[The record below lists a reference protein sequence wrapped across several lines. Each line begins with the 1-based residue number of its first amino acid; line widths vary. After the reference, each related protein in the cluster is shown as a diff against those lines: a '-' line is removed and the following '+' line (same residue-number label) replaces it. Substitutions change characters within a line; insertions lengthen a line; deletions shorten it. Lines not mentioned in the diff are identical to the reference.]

1 MYSGLRAHG
10 SLGKASSPQCGS
22 GGLSCCA
29 TGVIQAGNFF
39 AAGFFCLIVLARRSP
54 FAVSPRS
61 AIKWPPSTRAK
72 LKSILTFAFSALQS
86 MKILFS
92 CEDFSQKSFASLI
105 NRARARRRARA
116 REAIKP
122 YLFSLW
128 MVGITAKRT
137 AIHRTRRR
145 QEGEDFGELLS
156 RAAPAEPPLNGLKAG
171 SPGGS
176 PYPSPGEEM
185 SHEAHLRK
193 AGGRPSR
200 RNEADRELFRIK
212 TLERFCEHR

>member
-105 NRARARRRARA
+105 NRARARPDFARPTSRPTPRCFFTPGQGA
-116 REAIKP
+116 PKSSDGGVV
-122 YLFSLW
+122 LVL
-128 MVGITAKRT
+128 GISSPTYSV
-137 AIHRTRRR
+137 
-145 QEGEDFGELLS
+145 FG
-156 RAAPAEPPLNGLKAG
+156 
-171 SPGGS
+171 
-176 PYPSPGEEM
+176 
-185 SHEAHLRK
+185 
-193 AGGRPSR
+193 
-200 RNEADRELFRIK
+200 
-212 TLERFCEHR
+212 

>member
-1 MYSGLRAHG
+1 MPLQLQGIDKNDPSRRAPPATAN
-10 SLGKASSPQCGS
+10 SQSPKPYRFFVSS
-22 GGLSCCA
+22 
-29 TGVIQAGNFF
+29 V
-39 AAGFFCLIVLARRSP
+39 
-54 FAVSPRS
+54 
-61 AIKWPPSTRAK
+61 
-72 LKSILTFAFSALQS
+72 LQS

-105 NRARARRRARA
+105 NRARARRRGRA

-145 QEGEDFGELLS
+145 QEGEDFGELS
-156 RAAPAEPPLNGLKAG
+156 RAAPAEPPLNGLKPG

-193 AGGRPSR
+193 TGGRQSR
-200 RNEADRELFRIK
+200 RNQADTQTRSS
-212 TLERFCEHR
+212 

>member
-1 MYSGLRAHG
+1 MS
-10 SLGKASSPQCGS
+10 
-22 GGLSCCA
+22 
-29 TGVIQAGNFF
+29 
-39 AAGFFCLIVLARRSP
+39 
-54 FAVSPRS
+54 
-61 AIKWPPSTRAK
+61 
-72 LKSILTFAFSALQS
+72 SALQS

-92 CEDFSQKSFASLI
+92 CEDFSEKSFASLI

-145 QEGEDFGELLS
+145 QEGEDFDETSTSSVESLS
-156 RAAPAEPPLNGLKAG
+156 RAAPAEPPLNGLKPG

-193 AGGRPSR
+193 TGGRQSR
-200 RNEADRELFRIK
+200 RNEADTQTRSS
-212 TLERFCEHR
+212 